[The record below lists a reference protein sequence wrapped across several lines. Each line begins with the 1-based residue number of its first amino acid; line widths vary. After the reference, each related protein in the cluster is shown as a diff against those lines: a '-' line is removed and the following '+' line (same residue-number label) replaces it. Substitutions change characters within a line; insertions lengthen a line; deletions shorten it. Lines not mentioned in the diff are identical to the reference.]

1 LLRNESLFK
10 DITMNGTHSKG
21 VGYIMWIFGFF
32 GIHRFYYGRQVSG
45 TIYLFTL
52 GLIGI
57 GWLIDLFLIPSL
69 DRDADLR
76 YAAGPY
82 DYSVAWILLAIP
94 VLGVLGIHRFYM
106 GKLLTGILYLCTGG
120 IFGIGLIYDYWTL
133 NEQLSELNSGA

>member
-1 LLRNESLFK
+1 
-10 DITMNGTHSKG
+10 MNGTHSKG

>member
-1 LLRNESLFK
+1 
-10 DITMNGTHSKG
+10 
-21 VGYIMWIFGFF
+21 
-32 GIHRFYYGRQVSG
+32 
-45 TIYLFTL
+45 
-52 GLIGI
+52 
-57 GWLIDLFLIPSL
+57 LIDLFLIPSL